1 MTKQT
6 LKLKK
11 IEDSKRDYMELLLLA
26 DEQEDMIMKYLDR
39 GTLFAAYDENLLVG
53 VCVVTE
59 EKETYGAG
67 GYEIKNLAVKEQLQR
82 RGYGK
87 KILEEIENRYR
98 ECCKVLYVG
107 TGDSPLTVYEI
118 KNLAVKEQ
126 LQRRGYGKK
135 ILEEIEN
142 RYRECCKVLYVG
154 TGDSPLTVPFY
165 KSCGYAESHRV
176 KNFFTDHYDHPIVEA
191 GVVLRDMVYFCKK
204 I

>member
-11 IEDSKRDYMELLLLA
+11 IEDSKQDYIELLLLA
-26 DEQEDMIMKYLDR
+26 DEQEDMIMIYLDR
-39 GTLFAAYDENLLVG
+39 GTLFAAYDKNLLVG
-53 VCVVTE
+53 ICVVTE

-67 GYEIKNLAVKEQLQR
+67 AYEIKNLAVKEQLQR
-82 RGYGK
+82 RGYGRR
-87 KILEEIENRYR
+87 ILEEIEKRYR
-98 ECCKVLYVG
+98 ECC
-107 TGDSPLTVYEI
+107 
-118 KNLAVKEQ
+118 N
-126 LQRRGYGKK
+126 
-135 ILEEIEN
+135 
-142 RYRECCKVLYVG
+142 VLYVG

-165 KSCGYAESHRV
+165 KSSGYAESHRV

>member
-11 IEDSKRDYMELLLLA
+11 IEDSKQDYIELLLLA

-39 GTLFAAYDENLLVG
+39 GTLFAAYDKNLLVG
-53 VCVVTE
+53 ICVVTE

-67 GYEIKNLAVKEQLQR
+67 AYEIKNLAVKEQLQR
-82 RGYGK
+82 RGYGRR
-87 KILEEIENRYR
+87 ILEEIEKRYR
-98 ECCKVLYVG
+98 ECC
-107 TGDSPLTVYEI
+107 
-118 KNLAVKEQ
+118 N
-126 LQRRGYGKK
+126 
-135 ILEEIEN
+135 
-142 RYRECCKVLYVG
+142 VLYVG

-191 GVVLRDMVYFCKK
+191 GVVLRNMVYFCKK

>member
-1 MTKQT
+1 MTKQA
-6 LKLKK
+6 LELKK
-11 IEDSKRDYMELLLLA
+11 IEDSKQDYMELLLLA

-67 GYEIKNLAVKEQLQR
+67 AYEIKNLAVKEQLQR

-87 KILEEIENRYR
+87 KILEEIE
-98 ECCKVLYVG
+98 K
-107 TGDSPLTVYEI
+107 
-118 KNLAVKEQ
+118 
-126 LQRRGYGKK
+126 
-135 ILEEIEN
+135 

-191 GVVLRDMVYFCKK
+191 GVVLRDMVYLKK
-204 I
+204 II

>member
-1 MTKQT
+1 MTKQA
-6 LKLKK
+6 LELKK
-11 IEDSKRDYMELLLLA
+11 IEDSKQDYIELLLLA

-39 GTLFAAYDENLLVG
+39 GTLFAAYDKNLLVG
-53 VCVVTE
+53 ICVVTE

-67 GYEIKNLAVKEQLQR
+67 AYEIKNLAVKEQLQR
-82 RGYGK
+82 RGYGRR
-87 KILEEIENRYR
+87 ILEEIEKRYR
-98 ECCKVLYVG
+98 ECC
-107 TGDSPLTVYEI
+107 
-118 KNLAVKEQ
+118 N
-126 LQRRGYGKK
+126 
-135 ILEEIEN
+135 
-142 RYRECCKVLYVG
+142 VLYVG